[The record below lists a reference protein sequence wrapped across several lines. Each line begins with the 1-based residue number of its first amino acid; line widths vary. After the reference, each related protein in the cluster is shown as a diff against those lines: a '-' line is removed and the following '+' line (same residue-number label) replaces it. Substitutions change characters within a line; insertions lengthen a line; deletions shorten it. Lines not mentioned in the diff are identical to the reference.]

1 MKNYILPVVWLM
13 GAVWLLTGYGM
24 ANEVAF
30 EKHVLSPDFLSEGA
44 AVADV
49 NKDGVSDIVA
59 GSYWFEGPDWQPH
72 AFRPVK
78 TYAPDTDYSDTFF
91 NHAMDV
97 NRDGWVDILRIALP
111 GGGLYWYENP
121 QGAQGQW
128 AMRSAHPSV
137 NNESPRFVDIDGDG
151 RDDILF
157 SDGEREQMV
166 WLHPPET
173 AGDTV
178 WTRHAISE
186 EGAPGTSRF
195 SHGLGLGDVNNDGRD
210 DVIVREGWWHAPHD
224 PTTDGWVFR
233 EANLGEPAAQMY
245 AYDVDADG
253 DNDVVASSA
262 HEYGIWWYEQRQN
275 AGGNVEWVRHLIH
288 DGFSQS
294 HGLVLRDV
302 NGDGLPDLVTGK
314 RYFAHNGKDPGSHE
328 PAVLYWFEM
337 TREDGTPQWI
347 PHRIDDDS
355 GVGVELIVE
364 DVTGDGRPDI
374 VTANKKG
381 VFLFEQ
387 R

>member
-1 MKNYILPVVWLM
+1 VAWLICAA
-13 GAVWLLTGYGM
+13 GLLTGCGA

-49 NKDGVSDIVA
+49 NKDGQSDIVA
-59 GSYWFEGPDWQPH
+59 GSYWFEGPGWQPR
-72 AFRPVK
+72 AFRPVQ
-78 TYAPDTDYSDTFF
+78 TYAPDTAYSDTFF

-97 NRDGWVDILRIALP
+97 NRDGWVDVVRIALP

-121 QGAQGQW
+121 HGEEGHW
-128 AMRSAHPSV
+128 DMRRAHPSV
-137 NNESPRFVDIDGDG
+137 NNESPRFVDIDEDG
-151 RDDILF
+151 YDDILF
-157 SDGEREQMV
+157 SDGQREQMI
-166 WLHPPET
+166 WLSPPET
-173 AGDTV
+173 TEDTV

-195 SHGLGLGDVNNDGRD
+195 SHGLGWGDVNRDGRD
-210 DVIVREGWWHAPHD
+210 DVIVRHGWWQAPAD
-224 PTTDGWVFR
+224 PTTNGWVFH

-245 AYDVDADG
+245 AYDVDDDG
-253 DNDVVASSA
+253 DTDVIASSA
-262 HEYGIWWYEQRQN
+262 HDYGIWWYEQRQN
-275 AGGNVEWVRHLIH
+275 AGGNTEWIRHLIH
-288 DGFSQS
+288 DGFSQT
-294 HGLVLRDV
+294 HGLVLRDI
-302 NGDGLPDLVTGK
+302 NGDDLPDLVTGK
-314 RYFAHNGKDPGSHE
+314 RYFAHNGRDPGSHE

-337 TREDGTPQWI
+337 TRDDGAPQWI
-347 PHRIDDDS
+347 PHRIDDHS
-355 GVGVELIVE
+355 GVGVELIVD